1 MKLIVEH
8 IEDIELLTEEKD
20 GKEYT
25 YIQGVFLQ
33 GDIKNRNGRVYPM
46 PVLQREVTNYT
57 ENFVNKSRALG
68 ELGHPDGPTIN
79 LDRVSHKIVELYQD
93 GSNYIG
99 KAKLLETPMGS
110 IAKNLLREGVQLGVS
125 SRGVGSL
132 ESKDGSNYVRD
143 DFMLTTAADIVA
155 DPSAPDAFVN
165 GIMEGKE
172 WVWNNG
178 ILKEYR
184 VSEYKQYIS
193 EATDLS
199 NISDGHYE
207 FLISSNC
214 LEHSANPLKAI
225 LEWRTVLKEKGILIL
240 VVPKKDLNFDHTRRD
255 TEFNALLIPQTSL
268 AVKSPFSFPK
278 R

>member
-8 IEDIELLTEEKD
+8 IEDIKLLTEEKD

-46 PVLQREVTNYT
+46 PVLQREVTNYN

-93 GSNYIG
+93 GSNYVG
-99 KAKLLETPMGS
+99 KAKLLETPMGQ

-132 ESKDGSNYVRD
+132 ESKGGSNYVRD

-178 ILKEYR
+178 AFKEAELQQAKEDLER
-184 VSEYKQYIS
+184 VSRGDLEGKILES
-193 EATDLS
+193 FEKLLS
-199 NISDGHYE
+199 N
-207 FLISSNC
+207 L
-214 LEHSANPLKAI
+214 
-225 LEWRTVLKEKGILIL
+225 
-240 VVPKKDLNFDHTRRD
+240 
-255 TEFNALLIPQTSL
+255 
-268 AVKSPFSFPK
+268 
-278 R
+278 

>member
-1 MKLIVEH
+1 MKLITEQ
-8 IEDIELLTEEKD
+8 IENVQILTEEKN
-20 GKEYT
+20 GKKLL
-25 YIQGVFLQ
+25 YIEGVFLQ
-33 GDIKNRNGRVYPM
+33 SELTNRNGRRYPFE
-46 PVLQREVTNYT
+46 VLNREVERYNEEYVKT
-57 ENFVNKSRALG
+57 KRALG

-132 ESKDGSNYVRD
+132 ESKGGSNYVRD

-172 WVWNNG
+172 WIWNNG
-178 ILKEYR
+178 TFKEAELQQVKEDLER
-184 VSEYKQYIS
+184 VSRGELEGKIL
-193 EATDLS
+193 EGFERLLS
-199 NISDGHYE
+199 N
-207 FLISSNC
+207 L
-214 LEHSANPLKAI
+214 
-225 LEWRTVLKEKGILIL
+225 
-240 VVPKKDLNFDHTRRD
+240 
-255 TEFNALLIPQTSL
+255 
-268 AVKSPFSFPK
+268 
-278 R
+278 